1 MILRVGL
8 TGGIASGKST
18 VRELFAAL
26 GAHTVDADRLVAE
39 LYSPGR
45 AGHQALLAAYGPE
58 ILLPDQTVDRK
69 RLADIAFSDP
79 AEAHKLNQLIHPIV
93 IAATEH
99 LMSEWERTHGDG
111 IIVVEATLMIE
122 SGSSRSYD
130 RVVVVD
136 VEPQVQI
143 SRGVARGLSREE
155 VMRRIA
161 NQMPRAERLRHA
173 DYVIDN
179 SSDRNSLQQETERV
193 YALLQADL
201 AAMLAARGG
210 G

>member
-1 MILRVGL
+1 MILKVGL

-45 AGHQALLAAYGPE
+45 EGHQALLATYGPE
-58 ILLPDQTVDRK
+58 ILLPDQTIDRK

-79 AEAHKLNQLIHPIV
+79 AEAHRLNQLIHPIV
-93 IAATEH
+93 IAATEQR
-99 LMSEWERTHGDG
+99 MSEWERTHGDG
-111 IIVVEATLMIE
+111 IVVVEATLMIE

-130 RVVVVD
+130 RIVIVD
-136 VEPQVQI
+136 VEPPVQI
-143 SRGVARGLSREE
+143 ARGVARGLSREE

-161 NQMPRAERLRHA
+161 NQMPRGERLRHA

-179 SSDRNSLQQETERV
+179 SSDRESLQQETERV
-193 YALLQADL
+193 YALLQSDL
-201 AAMLAARGG
+201 ATMLAARAGG
-210 G
+210 